1 MEKEN
6 IIGASENA
14 EISNKLAV
22 FSIDKARLKKVLI
35 FRAIFPFIIVGVIS
49 LLSFH
54 RIYTTEDSARYGL
67 LAAVFAAC
75 LFLIILVGLILPIH
89 RIKTRAPEMITLFND
104 RMALG
109 AREFYKEFYFS
120 RVNRV
125 KLTPPS
131 YATKAGGYAGTPFT
145 IKMTVITDTAKD
157 AFILDAGIIGT
168 NAKRAFDGYECFFR
182 ELKERFASESGKFLA
197 DLR

>member
-1 MEKEN
+1 MVKEN
-6 IIGASENA
+6 IIGASEDA
-14 EISNKLAV
+14 EVSNKPAV
-22 FSIDKARLKKVLI
+22 FSVDRARLKKVLI
-35 FRAIFPFIIVGVIS
+35 FRAMFPLVIGGVIFLPHFCRFS
-49 LLSFH
+49 
-54 RIYTTEDSARYGL
+54 TTEDYAYWPL
-67 LAAVFAAC
+67 NAAIFGAC
-75 LFLIILVGLILPIH
+75 FFLIILIVLILTVH

-109 AREFYKEFYFS
+109 AREFYKEFYYS

-145 IKMTVITDTAKD
+145 MKMTVISGAAKD
-157 AFILDAGIIGT
+157 VFILDAGMIGT
-168 NAKRAFDGYECFFR
+168 NAKRAFDGYERFFH
-182 ELKERFASESGKFLA
+182 ELKEQLANESGKFLA